1 MSQADVVVFNVVTLS
16 VARTEPRHGL
26 AGNIDQRGGDRQLGQ
41 RTCTQSGETQ
51 LAGPEREFP
60 QFTYVNV
67 HGCALYD
74 GDVQG
79 VENCNFESNSR
90 SLSQTIKSVAVI
102 KGFRILED

>member
-41 RTCTQSGETQ
+41 RTCTQSGETPP
-51 LAGPEREFP
+51 AGPEREFP